1 MRPPNRPKLE
11 TVAKSAGVSTATASQ
26 VMRGTGRI
34 SEKTRERV
42 LQAAQILH
50 YVPDGRAAA
59 MRTGMNREIG
69 FSIHQISNPFNAE
82 VISGVSDFL
91 ENEGYL
97 VSVLDSRNDANRQ
110 GQHLETFVRN
120 ARAGV
125 LWVPAVGTAQ
135 KRFDLLAAYNIPTVT
150 FLRRADS
157 CLFDHVGIRNAEA
170 TALATNHLA
179 DLGHRHIAYLGGT
192 DLTEV
197 RQDRIAGY
205 CDTLGLRGLGA
216 GIVWDSADNKV
227 AGMNALLALYK
238 AQPHITAVVCNGDMV
253 ALGACLALAQLGL
266 VAGRDMSIIGFDD
279 IEDAAV
285 ATPALSTMA
294 VSPYQLGRKLARV
307 MLERITDPTM
317 PVACAEVS
325 AKLILRGTTGKV
337 PI

>member
-1 MRPPNRPKLE
+1 MICWRP
-11 TVAKSAGVSTATASQ
+11 
-26 VMRGTGRI
+26 I
-34 SEKTRERV
+34 
-42 LQAAQILH
+42 
-50 YVPDGRAAA
+50 
-59 MRTGMNREIG
+59 
-69 FSIHQISNPFNAE
+69 
-82 VISGVSDFL
+82 
-91 ENEGYL
+91 
-97 VSVLDSRNDANRQ
+97 
-110 GQHLETFVRN
+110 
-120 ARAGV
+120 
-125 LWVPAVGTAQ
+125 
-135 KRFDLLAAYNIPTVT
+135 NIPTVT

-216 GIVWDSADNKV
+216 GIVWDSEDNKV

-307 MLERITDPTM
+307 MFRADNRPDNARRLCRGFGKINPAWDDWEGAYLMKNHADIIILGSGNAALCAGLAAIERGAS
-317 PVACAEVS
+317 V
-325 AKLILRGTTGKV
+325 LILEKADKELAGGNSKYTAGAMRFSYNNKADLMPLLANPNDPRLEKNRFFHLYQNPIPNRFVKV
-337 PI
+337 